1 MTPNVVANAA
11 QKPQVLPAVFT
22 LASAKGLGKPNPGGV
37 AMPAVEMALA
47 FDRFGVLLKRSLVPV
62 TKAPSLKIPRNV
74 VAMPAL
80 GARIISATGVSATTP
95 VVLVVKCRV

>member
-11 QKPQVLPAVFT
+11 QKAPVLPAVFT
-22 LASAKGLGKPNPGGV
+22 LASAKGLGRPNLGGF

-62 TKAPSLKIPRNV
+62 TKAPSPKIPRNV
-74 VAMPAL
+74 VAMLAL

-95 VVLVVKCRV
+95 VALVVKCKV